1 MKKIYLENNE
11 EELNLL
17 DFQKIGK
24 KSGEPYDIL
33 DDKIAEYITTKALKL
48 FVLNGQPYIYKRGC
62 YIRDEDGKILK
73 AHIKALIYPELI
85 TIGRINRVYNLILA
99 DYRLTKKNEEVN
111 QYPVYWI
118 NFKNGMFDPKNKIL
132 YQHDPKYFSINQIP
146 HEYQETAEYTGTTV
160 ERFLKGVFPDSG
172 DCEMFLAFAGYCMT
186 IDTSFQKFMII
197 TGIPGSGK
205 STAINLL
212 IDAIGENNVSCIT
225 LQDLNERF
233 TPTELLGKL
242 LNACADLPKKALE
255 QVDAIKRITG
265 EDLVKGEYK
274 GGKVFSFRSYAKLI
288 FSANEM
294 PVNLDE
300 KSDAFYR
307 RMLSIEVMQ
316 KGEYIPDL
324 KEQLEHCMPG
334 FIKECVEALHR
345 LYTSGREIDSS
356 NSKRL
361 VHEFHR
367 ESDNVQAFLDD
378 CIEFRQG
385 ERISRT
391 ELYRIYE
398 NYCFRNNWTSLSD
411 RSFYKNLRGKG
422 YRDFMSHGVR
432 VFRDMCSRSAL
443 GEQEGAVNGA
453 DFRQATLE
461 EIAVFAEKSEKGST
475 WSR

>member
-1 MKKIYLENNE
+1 MKI
-11 EELNLL
+11 
-17 DFQKIGK
+17 
-24 KSGEPYDIL
+24 
-33 DDKIAEYITTKALKL
+33 
-48 FVLNGQPYIYKRGC
+48 FVLNGQPYIYRRGS

-73 AHIKALIYPELI
+73 AHIKALIYPDLV

-111 QYPVYWI
+111 QYPAHWI
-118 NFKNGMFDPKNKIL
+118 NFINGMYDVKNKRL
-132 YQHDPKYFSINQIP
+132 HPHDPEFYSINQVP
-146 HEYQETAEYTGTTV
+146 HEYLEDVEYQGSVV
-160 ERFLKGVFPDSG
+160 EKFLKGVFPD
-172 DCEMFLAFAGYCMT
+172 DEDREMFLAYAGYCMT

-197 TGIPGSGK
+197 IGVPGSGK

-212 IDAIGENNVSCIT
+212 VDAIGDKNVSCIT

-274 GGKVFSFRSYAKLI
+274 GGKVFSFRSHAKLI

-316 KGEYIPDL
+316 KGEYIPNL
-324 KEQLEHCMPG
+324 KEELERCIPE
-334 FIKECVEALHR
+334 FIKAAVDALER
-345 LYTSGREIDSS
+345 AYNRGMLDSS
-356 NSKRL
+356 NSKKL

-378 CIEFRQG
+378 HIESVPG
-385 ERISRT
+385 EKIPRA
-391 ELYRIYE
+391 ELYRLYKE
-398 NYCFRNNWTSLSD
+398 YCFFNNWSPLSD

-422 YRDFMSHGVR
+422 FKDYTSCGNRFFLDI
-432 VFRDMCSRSAL
+432 CSISAL
-443 GEQEGAVNGA
+443 REQISTVGRAG
-453 DFRQATLE
+453 FRQATLE
-461 EIAVFAEKSEKGST
+461 ENAIFAGKSRK
-475 WSR
+475 